1 MTRTQDFTVPGR
13 CKEVWFGGRM
23 AKGLMQN
30 ARQYGLQW
38 QGANNQVAAGW
49 HSERLTLGLLF
60 YGFVRS
66 DFAIAYVDDA
76 VRVLRDVIFM
86 GN

>member
-1 MTRTQDFTVPGR
+1 MTRAHDFTVPRR

-38 QGANNQVAAGW
+38 QGPTAKLPQDCTANG
-49 HSERLTLGLLF
+49 
-60 YGFVRS
+60 
-66 DFAIAYVDDA
+66 
-76 VRVLRDVIFM
+76 
-86 GN
+86 